1 MFIDM
6 ETAMANLTRFDPFRE
21 MMRLDPFRNADDFLK
36 EFSMLPSLRGMEA
49 EPRIRV
55 DVSETDQAFQIKAD
69 IPGVKKEDIKV
80 SIEGGTV
87 SIRAEVKSEKEEK
100 TEGNMVRSERY
111 YGEQYRSFS
120 LPQDVDESKAEA
132 RYENGVL
139 NLTLPKKAGSA
150 KKQITIQ

>member
-1 MFIDM
+1 
-6 ETAMANLTRFDPFRE
+6 MANLTRFDPFRE
-21 MMRLDPFRNADDFLK
+21 MMRLDPFRNADDFFK
-36 EFSMLPSLRGMEA
+36 EFSMMPSLRGMEA

-111 YGEQYRSFS
+111 YGEQFRSFS
-120 LPQDVDESKAEA
+120 LPQEVDESKAEA

-139 NLTLPKKAGSA
+139 NLTLPKKEGSA